1 MRKAGTSH
9 PLGLASAVV
18 QSPGAQRTPSD
29 GRTAFLVQPTMTN
42 QQKALALELF
52 AGTAFVLA
60 ANTISLA
67 LALTLTG
74 LFALLAAWTISQN
87 RS

>member
-1 MRKAGTSH
+1 MDV
-9 PLGLASAVV
+9 L
-18 QSPGAQRTPSD
+18 
-29 GRTAFLVQPTMTN
+29 PTMTN
-42 QQKALALELF
+42 QQKALALALELF

>member
-1 MRKAGTSH
+1 
-9 PLGLASAVV
+9 
-18 QSPGAQRTPSD
+18 
-29 GRTAFLVQPTMTN
+29 MTN

-74 LFALLAAWTISQN
+74 LFALLAAWTISQT

>member
-1 MRKAGTSH
+1 M
-9 PLGLASAVV
+9 GLAPDVV
-18 QSPGAQRTPSD
+18 PRKMVSLYGYWKQVP
-29 GRTAFLVQPTMTN
+29 MTN

-67 LALTLTG
+67 LALTLMG

>member
-1 MRKAGTSH
+1 MPRLSERDKQNSH
-9 PLGLASAVV
+9 VV
-18 QSPGAQRTPSD
+18 EKQ
-29 GRTAFLVQPTMTN
+29 VTN

-74 LFALLAAWTISQN
+74 LFALLAAWTISQG